1 MKRICVVFVL
11 MVGIAY
17 GSNGQDTTAVEEQQ
31 FPTVLYDQ
39 ERDRINSRDLPE
51 AVKRA
56 LDGQEYRGWLINA
69 AYVTAGMDFMYH
81 DSHVDTMGVS
91 DRSFGTGRDIFVVE
105 LKNGAQTKTVRFT
118 EDGEKIGDDGQ

>member
-1 MKRICVVFVL
+1 MAL
-11 MVGIAY
+11 AMGIVY
-17 GSNGQDTTAVEEQQ
+17 GASGQDTTAVEEQQ

-56 LDGQEYRGWLINA
+56 LDSQEYRGWLINA
-69 AYVTAGMDFMYH
+69 AYITTGMDFMYH
-81 DSHVDTMGVS
+81 DSRADTMGVS
-91 DRSFGTGRDIFVVE
+91 GRSGTGRDIFVVE

-118 EDGEKIGDDGQ
+118 EDGEKIGDDGR

>member
-1 MKRICVVFVL
+1 MKRVCVVFVL

-17 GSNGQDTTAVEEQQ
+17 GSRGQDTTAVEGQQ

-51 AVKRA
+51 AIKRA

-69 AYVTAGMDFMYH
+69 AYVTTGMDFMYH
-81 DSHVDTMGVS
+81 DSQADTMGVS
-91 DRSFGTGRDIFVVE
+91 GRSGTGRDIFVVE

-118 EDGEKIGDDGQ
+118 QDGEKIGDDGQ